1 MGKMTGGTAFMEL
14 CKTLIRR
21 TAAGLTAILVVA
33 ALAACEPAKTP
44 PQTRSPQPA
53 TKTAAAQTTAA
64 AKPAAVAAKT
74 VETVKAETTPSL
86 AAKHMIAAANPLA
99 AEAGRQ
105 ILRAGGGAID
115 AAIAAQMV
123 LTLVEPQSSG
133 IGGGA
138 FLMHYDAGTGAIDSY
153 DGRET
158 APKSASPDMLLKA
171 DGTPK
176 KFYEAVVG
184 GSSVGVPGLLR
195 MLEMVHKEHGNL
207 PWADLFQPAIE
218 LSEKG
223 FAISPRLAGLLA
235 KEKFI
240 KDIPVSRAYFHDAA
254 GNPKTEGTLL
264 KNPDLAATLKAVAQG
279 GADAFYSGTVAENIV
294 GTVLTAER
302 NPSGMTMADLASYEA
317 KKRPP
322 VCIPYRVWLICGMGP
337 PSSGGLTTL
346 QILGILQNFDIA
358 AEAPF
363 GAKAVHLIA
372 EASRLAFADR
382 NTYIADPDFVP
393 VPSGG
398 LLDPAYLHLRA
409 SEIDPARAGG
419 KRFPGM
425 PGPSAELKF
434 APDVAEKGLSTT
446 HLSVIDEDGNG
457 VSMTSSIE
465 NAFGSRLMS
474 GGFLLNNQLTDFS
487 FRPEAN
493 GAPVANRAEAG
504 KRPRSSMSPTLVFDG
519 SGKLVMAVG
528 SPGGSRIIG
537 YVAKTLI
544 AALDWNMGMDEAIDA
559 PNFVNRNGATD
570 LEAGTGLEA
579 LQPSLEAMGH
589 EVRLMSRASGLHGI
603 RVTANGLEGGAD
615 RRREGVALGD

>member
-1 MGKMTGGTAFMEL
+1 MEL

-21 TAAGLTAILVVA
+21 IAAGLTAILLVT

-53 TKTAAAQTTAA
+53 TTATATKTVAAQPAPAKAAAPVAVKTETAA
-64 AKPAAVAAKT
+64 P
-74 VETVKAETTPSL
+74 EL
-86 AAKHMIAAANPLA
+86 ASKHMIAAANPLA
-99 AEAGRQ
+99 AEAGREM
-105 ILRAGGGAID
+105 LRAGGAAID

-158 APKSASPDMLLKA
+158 APKSASPDMFLKA

-195 MLEMVHKEHGNL
+195 MLEMVHKEHGKL
-207 PWADLFQPAIE
+207 PWADLLQPAIK
-218 LSEKG
+218 LSETG
-223 FAISPRLAGLLA
+223 FVISPRLAGLLT

-240 KDIPVSRAYFHDAA
+240 KGIPVSRAYFHDSTGAPKA
-254 GNPKTEGTLL
+254 EGMLLRNPE
-264 KNPDLAATLKAVAQG
+264 LAATLKAVAAG
-279 GADAFYSGTVAENIV
+279 GADAFYTGTVAENIV
-294 GTVLTAER
+294 GTVLTAEH
-302 NPSGMTMADLASYEA
+302 NPSGMTMADLAAYQA

-398 LLDPAYLHLRA
+398 LLDPAYLQLRA

-434 APDVAEKGLSTT
+434 APDAEEKGLSTT
-446 HLSVIDEDGNG
+446 HLSVIDGDGNG

-487 FRPEAN
+487 FRPEVN

-504 KRPRSSMSPTLVFDG
+504 KRPRSSMAPTLVFDG
-519 SGKLVMAVG
+519 SGRLVMAVG

-544 AALDWNMGMDEAIDA
+544 AALDWNLSMDEAIDA

-579 LQPSLEAMGH
+579 LKPALEAMGH

-603 RVTANGLEGGAD
+603 RVTDRGLDGGAD

>member
-1 MGKMTGGTAFMEL
+1 MEL

-21 TAAGLTAILVVA
+21 TAAGLTAILLVA
-33 ALAACEPAKTP
+33 ALAACEPAKSP
-44 PQTRSPQPA
+44 PQTRSPQTA
-53 TKTAAAQTTAA
+53 TTT
-64 AKPAAVAAKT
+64 
-74 VETVKAETTPSL
+74 
-86 AAKHMIAAANPLA
+86 AAKHMTAAANPLA
-99 AEAGRQ
+99 AEAGREM
-105 ILRAGGGAID
+105 LRAGGAAID

-158 APKSASPDMLLKA
+158 APMSASPDMFLKA

-195 MLEMVHKEHGNL
+195 MLEMVHREHGKL
-207 PWADLFQPAIE
+207 PWADLFQPAIR

-223 FAISPRLAGLLA
+223 FTISPRLAGLLA
-235 KEKFI
+235 GEKFI

-264 KNPDLAATLKAVAQG
+264 KNPDLAATLKAVAAG
-279 GADAFYSGTVAENIV
+279 GADAFYTGTVAENIV
-294 GTVLTAER
+294 GTVLTAEQ
-302 NPSGMTMADLASYEA
+302 NPSGMTMTDLAAYRA

-346 QILGILQNFDIA
+346 QILGILQTFDIA

-398 LLDPAYLHLRA
+398 LLDPAYLQLRA
-409 SEIDPARAGG
+409 SEIDPSRAGG

-425 PGPSAELKF
+425 PGPSAHLKF
-434 APDVAEKGLSTT
+434 APDAQEKGLSTT
-446 HLSVIDEDGNG
+446 HLSVIDGDGNG

-487 FRPEAN
+487 FRPEVG

-570 LEAGTGLEA
+570 LEAGTDLEDLKPA
-579 LQPSLEAMGH
+579 LEAMGH
-589 EVRLMSRASGLHGI
+589 EVKLMSRASGLHGI
-603 RVTANGLEGGAD
+603 RVSNRGLEGGAD
-615 RRREGVALGD
+615 KRREGVAIGD